1 MCADQ
6 MKRVVWT
13 GTVLMFISLF
23 VNGVAQAMP
32 AIQHWTTENG
42 AGVYFV
48 PAPELPMV
56 DVRMVF
62 AAGSSRDATL
72 PGLAGLTNG
81 LLDQGAAGLSA
92 DAIAERLDGLGAQL
106 GSGSLRD
113 MAWVSLR
120 SLNDAEH
127 FDPAFDLMVKVLSQP
142 DFNQRDI
149 DRERERTQVALRHS
163 EQQPDDI
170 AEYHFY
176 ADIYGKH
183 PYASRPIGTEA
194 SLKRITRGDIKA
206 FHDRYY
212 VAANATIAIVGDID
226 RPGAERL
233 ARRLSAAL
241 PAGQPAAPLPAVAPL
256 IKASEEH
263 IFHPSTQTHVLMG
276 APGMDRNDPD
286 FFPLYVGNHI
296 LGGSGL
302 VSQLYEEVREKRG
315 LSYSVYSA
323 FMPMQKKGPFILGL
337 QTRND
342 QLEEALGVL
351 RETLQRFHDQGPTEK
366 ELVAAKKNI
375 TGGFAL
381 RIDSNSKIIEYLAVI
396 GFYGLPLDYLETF
409 NDKVMAVTREQIRDA
424 FQRRVHPDVM
434 ATVIVGG
441 NQ

>member
-1 MCADQ
+1 V
-6 MKRVVWT
+6 RV
-13 GTVLMFISLF
+13 
-23 VNGVAQAMP
+23 
-32 AIQHWTTENG
+32 
-42 AGVYFV
+42 
-48 PAPELPMV
+48 
-56 DVRMVF
+56 VF
-62 AAGSSRDATL
+62 AAGSARDAAL

-81 LLDQGAAGLSA
+81 LLDKGAAGLSA
-92 DAIAERLDGLGAQL
+92 DAIADRVEGLGAQL

-120 SLNDAEH
+120 SLSDSAH
-127 FDPAFDLMVKVLSQP
+127 FDPAVELMAAVLTKP
-142 DFNQRDI
+142 DFNQRDV
-149 DRERERTQVALRHS
+149 DRERERTLVALRHS

-194 SLKRITRGDIKA
+194 SLKRIARADIKDFYA
-206 FHDRYY
+206 RYY

-233 ARRLSAAL
+233 ARRVSAGL

-256 IKASEEH
+256 EKASEER

-276 APGMDRNDPD
+276 APGIDRNDPD

-302 VSQLYEEVREKRG
+302 VSLLYEEVREKRG
-315 LSYSVYSA
+315 LSYSVSSA
-323 FMPMQKKGPFILGL
+323 FIPMQKKGPFMLGL

-342 QLEEALGVL
+342 QLDEALGVL
-351 RETLQRFHDQGPTEK
+351 RETLQRFHDEGPTKE

-381 RIDSNSKIIEYLAVI
+381 RIDSNSKIIQYLAVI

-409 NDKVMAVTREQIRDA
+409 NDKVMAVTPGQIRDA
-424 FQRRVHPDVM
+424 FQRRVHPHVM

>member
-1 MCADQ
+1 MFAERR
-6 MKRVVWT
+6 MGRVCRTAGAVFAW
-13 GTVLMFISLF
+13 LMAA
-23 VNGVAQAMP
+23 GVAQAMP
-32 AIQHWTTENG
+32 AIQHWMTENG
-42 AGVYFV
+42 ARVYFV

-56 DVRMVF
+56 DVRVVF
-62 AAGSSRDATL
+62 AAGSARDAAL

-81 LLDQGAAGLSA
+81 LLDKGAAGLSA
-92 DAIAERLDGLGAQL
+92 DTIADRLEGLGAQL

-120 SLNDAEH
+120 SLSDSTH
-127 FDPAFDLMVKVLSQP
+127 FEPAVELMIEVLGKP
-142 DFNQRDI
+142 DFNQRDV
-149 DRERERTQVALRHS
+149 DRERERTLVALRHS

-176 ADIYGKH
+176 AAIYGKH
-183 PYASRPIGTEA
+183 PYASRPLGTEA
-194 SLKRITRGDIKA
+194 SLKRITRQDIKD
-206 FHDRYY
+206 FHARYY
-212 VAANATIAIVGDID
+212 VASNATIAIVGDID

-233 ARRLSAAL
+233 ARRFSAAL
-241 PAGQPAAPLPAVAPL
+241 AAGQPPAPLPAVAPL
-256 IKASEEH
+256 AKASEER

-276 APGMDRNDPD
+276 APGIDRKDPD

-315 LSYSVYSA
+315 LSYSVSSA
-323 FMPMQKKGPFILGL
+323 FTPMQKKGPFSLGL

-342 QLEEALGVL
+342 QLEEALKVL
-351 RETLQRFHDQGPTEK
+351 RDTLQRFHDQGPTEA

-381 RIDSNSKIIEYLAVI
+381 RIDSNGKIIEYLAVI
-396 GFYGLPLDYLETF
+396 GFYELPLDYLETF

-424 FQRRVHPDVM
+424 FQRRVHPDAM

>member
-342 QLEEALGVL
+342 QLEEALRVL

>member
-6 MKRVVWT
+6 LKRFVRT
-13 GTVLMFISLF
+13 GTALLLVSLYAT
-23 VNGVAQAMP
+23 GVAQAMP

-56 DVRMVF
+56 DVRVVF
-62 AAGSSRDATL
+62 AAGSSHDAAL

-142 DFNQRDI
+142 DFNPQDI
-149 DRERERTQVALRHS
+149 DRERERTLVALRHS

-206 FHDRYY
+206 FHASYY

-241 PAGQPAAPLPAVAPL
+241 PAGKPAAPLPAVAPL

-276 APGMDRNDPD
+276 APGMDRKDPD

-323 FMPMQKKGPFILGL
+323 FIPMQKKGPFILGL

-409 NDKVMAVTREQIRDA
+409 NDKVMAVTREEIRDA

>member
-1 MCADQ
+1 MCADLL
-6 MKRVVWT
+6 KRFVRTGAFLSLVLLFATGVV
-13 GTVLMFISLF
+13 
-23 VNGVAQAMP
+23 QAMP

-48 PAPELPMV
+48 PAPELPIV
-56 DVRMVF
+56 DVRVVF
-62 AAGSSRDATL
+62 AAGSSHDATL

-120 SLNDAEH
+120 SLSDAEH

-142 DFNQRDI
+142 DFNPRDI
-149 DRERERTQVALRHS
+149 DRERERTLVALRHS

-176 ADIYGKH
+176 QDIYGKH
-183 PYASRPIGTEA
+183 PYASRPIGAET

-206 FHDRYY
+206 FHASYY

-226 RPGAERL
+226 RAGAERL

-241 PAGQPAAPLPAVAPL
+241 PAGHPAAPPPAVAPL
-256 IKASEEH
+256 EIASEER
-263 IFHPSTQTHVLMG
+263 IFHPSSQTHVLMG

-323 FMPMQKKGPFILGL
+323 FIPMQKKGPFILGL

-342 QLEEALGVL
+342 QLDEALRVL
-351 RETLQRFHDQGPTEK
+351 RVTLQRFHDQGPTEK
-366 ELVAAKKNI
+366 ELDAAKQNI

-396 GFYGLPLDYLETF
+396 GFYGLPLVYLETF
-409 NDKVMAVTREQIRDA
+409 NEKVMAVTRDQIRDA
-424 FQRRVHPDVM
+424 FRRRVHPDVM

>member
-6 MKRVVWT
+6 LKRFVRT
-13 GTVLMFISLF
+13 GTALLLVSLYAT
-23 VNGVAQAMP
+23 GVAQAMP

-56 DVRMVF
+56 DVRVVF
-62 AAGSSRDATL
+62 AAGSSHDAAL

-142 DFNQRDI
+142 DFNPQDI
-149 DRERERTQVALRHS
+149 DRERERTLVALRHS

-206 FHDRYY
+206 FHASYY

-241 PAGQPAAPLPAVAPL
+241 PAGKPAAPLPAVAPL

>member
-6 MKRVVWT
+6 LKRFVRT
-13 GTVLMFISLF
+13 GTALLLVSLYAT
-23 VNGVAQAMP
+23 GVAQAMP

-56 DVRMVF
+56 DVRVVF
-62 AAGSSRDATL
+62 AAGSSHDAAL

-142 DFNQRDI
+142 DFNPQDI
-149 DRERERTQVALRHS
+149 DRERERTLVALRHS

-206 FHDRYY
+206 FHASYY

-241 PAGQPAAPLPAVAPL
+241 PAGKPAAPLPAVAPL

-276 APGMDRNDPD
+276 APGMDRKDPD

-323 FMPMQKKGPFILGL
+323 FIPMQKKGPFILGL

-424 FQRRVHPDVM
+424 FQRRVHPDIM
-434 ATVIVGG
+434 ATDIVGG